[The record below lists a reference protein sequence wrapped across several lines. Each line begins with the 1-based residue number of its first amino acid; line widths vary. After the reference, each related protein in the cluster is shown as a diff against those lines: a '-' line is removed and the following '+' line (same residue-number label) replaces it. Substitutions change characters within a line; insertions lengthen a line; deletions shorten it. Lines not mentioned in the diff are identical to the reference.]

1 MVSVSFL
8 IASCQTSKVSV
19 TSGRVA
25 QLPKPPAYITQCLYK
40 DLGIS
45 AKSVKTRKQATRVLT
60 FLQSDR
66 VKRTRCGR
74 QLHAWYAK
82 VRVTYGK

>member
-1 MVSVSFL
+1 MVIVSFL
-8 IASCQTSKVSV
+8 IASCQSSKVSV
-19 TSGRVA
+19 TSSRIA
-25 QLPKPPAYITQCLYK
+25 QLPRPPSHITQCLYK

-45 AKSVKTRKQATRVLT
+45 ERSVKTSQDAMRVLAY
-60 FLQSDR
+60 LHSDR

-74 QLHAWYAK
+74 QLHAWYEK